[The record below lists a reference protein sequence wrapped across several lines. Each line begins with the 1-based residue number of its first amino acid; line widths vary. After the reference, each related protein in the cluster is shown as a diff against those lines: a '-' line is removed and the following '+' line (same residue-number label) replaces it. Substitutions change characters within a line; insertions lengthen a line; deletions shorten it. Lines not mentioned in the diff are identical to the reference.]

1 MAESPSG
8 VGLAAMLW
16 QLLRATVLGFRR
28 NQCFLLAGAIAYYG
42 LLSLIPLLILSALAF
57 AHLVEPAT
65 FLKATGPFLEWL
77 VPSQSAALL
86 TEIAGVLANAGT
98 IGLTLLGL
106 MLFFS
111 SLAFSVLDQAMQV
124 IFAHRTRHRSRHPLV
139 ATILPYGFVF
149 VLGVALLALTAG
161 TLWLQGRQGFG
172 SGRLGLYLIGLA
184 AEIAILTLI
193 YWLIPAGRTRL
204 RHALLGGAIA
214 TAAWEILR
222 HLLLWYFSTLSSAS
236 VVYGSLTTA
245 VVTML
250 CIEVAA
256 TLLLFGAQAI
266 AEYEKMA
273 LRAEPDGSGE
283 PLH

>member
-1 MAESPSG
+1 MARAAAL
-8 VGLAAMLW
+8 LARPW
-16 QLLRATVLGFRR
+16 QLLRATLQGFHR

-57 AHLVEPAT
+57 ARLVEPAT
-65 FLKATGPFLEWL
+65 FLAATGPFLEWL

-86 TEIAGVLANAGT
+86 VEIGGVLSNAGT

-111 SLAFSVLDQAMQV
+111 SLAFSVLNQAMQV
-124 IFAHRTRHRSRHPLV
+124 IFTHRAPQQCRHPLV
-139 ATILPYGFVF
+139 AMILPYGCVM
-149 VLGVALLALTAG
+149 VLGIALLALTAG
-161 TLWLQGRQGFG
+161 TLWLQGRYGFG
-172 SGRLGLYLIGLA
+172 GGRLGLYLIGLA
-184 AEIAILTLI
+184 AEVAILTLI
-193 YWLIPAGRTRL
+193 YWLIPAGGTRL

-214 TAAWEILR
+214 TAAWELLR

-250 CIEVAA
+250 CIEIAA
-256 TLLLFGAQAI
+256 TMLLFGAQAI
-266 AEYEKMA
+266 AEHEKMSGRGA
-273 LRAEPDGSGE
+273 PDKAGA

>member
-1 MAESPSG
+1 MSPAAPG
-8 VGLAAMLW
+8 LRLAATLW
-16 QLLRATVLGFRR
+16 QLLRATLRGFRR

-57 AHLVEPAT
+57 AHFVAPAT
-65 FLKATGPFLEWL
+65 FLAATGPFLEWL

-86 TEIAGVLANAGT
+86 AEIAGVLAHAGT
-98 IGLTLLGL
+98 IGLTLLAL

-111 SLAFSVLDQAMQV
+111 SLAFSVLERAMQV
-124 IFAHRTRHRSRHPLV
+124 IFGHRAPQHCRHPLV

-149 VLGVALLALTAG
+149 LLGLALLALTAG
-161 TLWLQGRQGFG
+161 TLWLQGTHAFAG
-172 SGRLGLYLIGLA
+172 SRLALYLIGLS
-184 AEIAILTLI
+184 AEVAILTAI
-193 YWLIPAGRTRL
+193 YWLIPAGGTRL
-204 RHALLGGAIA
+204 RHALVGGAIA

-256 TLLLFGAQAI
+256 SLLLFGAQAI
-266 AEYEKMA
+266 AEYEK
-273 LRAEPDGSGE
+273 LSGGSPP

>member
-1 MAESPSG
+1 MPPAKAF
-8 VGLAAMLW
+8 AARAW
-16 QLLRATVLGFRR
+16 QLLRATLQGFRR
-28 NQCFLLAGAIAYYG
+28 NQCILLAGAIAYYG
-42 LLSLIPLLILSALAF
+42 LLSLIPLLILSALTF
-57 AHLVEPAT
+57 ARFVEPAT
-65 FLKATGPFLEWL
+65 FLAATGPFLEWL

-86 TEIAGVLANAGT
+86 VEIGHILANAGT

-111 SLAFSVLDQAMQV
+111 SLAFSVLNQAMQV
-124 IFAHRTRHRSRHPLV
+124 IFAHRAPQQCRHPLV
-139 ATILPYGFVF
+139 AMILPYGFVF
-149 VLGVALLALTAG
+149 LLGIALLALTVG
-161 TLWLQGRQGFG
+161 TLWLQGREDFG
-172 SGRLGLYLIGLA
+172 GGRLGLYLIGLT
-184 AEIAILTLI
+184 AEVAILTLI
-193 YWLIPAGRTRL
+193 YWLIPAGGTRL

-245 VVTML
+245 VITML

-256 TLLLFGAQAI
+256 SMLLFGAQAI

-273 LRAEPDGSGE
+273 GTGSVGDTAP

>member
-1 MAESPSG
+1 MDKAKVP
-8 VGLAAMLW
+8 AARPW
-16 QLLRATVLGFRR
+16 QLLRATLQGFRR

-65 FLKATGPFLEWL
+65 FLATAGPFLEWL

-86 TEIAGVLANAGT
+86 AEIAGVLANAGT
-98 IGLTLLGL
+98 IGLTLLAM

-111 SLAFSVLDQAMQV
+111 SLAFSVLNQAMQV
-124 IFAHRTRHRSRHPLV
+124 IFAQRAPQQCRHPLV
-139 ATILPYGFVF
+139 AMILPYGFV
-149 VLGVALLALTAG
+149 LLLAIALLALTAG
-161 TLWLQGRQGFG
+161 TLWLQGREGLG

-184 AEIAILTLI
+184 AEVVILTLI
-193 YWLIPAGRTRL
+193 YWLIPAGGTRL
-204 RHALLGGAIA
+204 RHALLGGVIA
-214 TAAWEILR
+214 AAAWEFLR
-222 HLLLWYFSTLSSAS
+222 HLLRWYFSTLSSAS

-250 CIEVAA
+250 CIEIAA
-256 TLLLFGAQAI
+256 TMLLFGAQAI
-266 AEYEKMA
+266 AEYEKMTGA
-273 LRAEPDGSGE
+273 GSTGETEP

>member
-1 MAESPSG
+1 MKAA
-8 VGLAAMLW
+8 LAARPW
-16 QLLRATVLGFRR
+16 QLLRATLQGFHR

-57 AHLVEPAT
+57 ARLVEPAT
-65 FLKATGPFLEWL
+65 FLAATGPFLEWL

-86 TEIAGVLANAGT
+86 VEIGGVLANAGT

-111 SLAFSVLDQAMQV
+111 SLAFSVLNQAMQV
-124 IFAHRTRHRSRHPLV
+124 IFTHRAPQQCRHPLV
-139 ATILPYGFVF
+139 AMILPYGCVL
-149 VLGVALLALTAG
+149 VLGIALLALTAG
-161 TLWLQGRQGFG
+161 TLWLQGRHGFG
-172 SGRLGLYLIGLA
+172 GGRLGLYLIGLV
-184 AEIAILTLI
+184 AEVAILTLI
-193 YWLIPAGRTRL
+193 YWLIPAGGTRL

-214 TAAWEILR
+214 TAAWELLR

-250 CIEVAA
+250 CIEIAA
-256 TLLLFGAQAI
+256 TMLLFGAQAI
-266 AEYEKMA
+266 AEYEKM
-273 LRAEPDGSGE
+273 SGRGAPGE
-283 PLH
+283 AGAPLH

>member
-1 MAESPSG
+1 MDKATAP
-8 VGLAAMLW
+8 AAWPW
-16 QLLRATVLGFRR
+16 QLLRATLQGFRR

-65 FLKATGPFLEWL
+65 FLATTGPFLEWL

-86 TEIAGVLANAGT
+86 AEIAGVLANAGT

-111 SLAFSVLDQAMQV
+111 SLAFSVLNQAMQV
-124 IFAHRTRHRSRHPLV
+124 IFAHRAPQQCRHPLV
-139 ATILPYGFVF
+139 AMILPYGFV
-149 VLGVALLALTAG
+149 LLLAIALLALTAG
-161 TLWLQGRQGFG
+161 TLWLQGRYGFG
-172 SGRLGLYLIGLA
+172 SDRLGLYLIGLA
-184 AEIAILTLI
+184 AEVAILTLI
-193 YWLIPAGRTRL
+193 YWLIPAGGTRL

-214 TAAWEILR
+214 AAAWELLR
-222 HLLLWYFSTLSSAS
+222 HLLFWYFSTLSSAS

-250 CIEVAA
+250 CIEIAA
-256 TLLLFGAQAI
+256 TMLLFGAQAI
-266 AEYEKMA
+266 AEYEKMTGT
-273 LRAEPDGSGE
+273 GSTSE
-283 PLH
+283 TDPPLH